1 MFYLFTYIAY
11 NSVTSKIG
19 RTSFALALHSKLIRA
34 KYTSKISKIIK
45 NIEKYDDDRKVTS
58 TPNRTL
64 KLVYK
69 PNIMPT

>member
-1 MFYLFTYIAY
+1 M
-11 NSVTSKIG
+11 SIG
-19 RTSFALALHSKLIRA
+19 RTHFDLALHSKLIRA

-45 NIEKYDDDRKVTS
+45 NIKKYDDDRKVTS